1 MKKHI
6 LYQRNSKGQY
16 YAGLTQNK
24 LILFSTT
31 FLLIVSGLSY
41 SVVAG
46 RTRNA
51 QVPMPEAN
59 QHMDLER
66 YESGAGEVGTPCKK
80 TRPCDLTDDATK
92 IRIYEL
98 TEKGTKQIKWYGK
111 TKISP
116 VTAYTSRVQETDASP
131 CISADGSDICKRYA
145 NGEKICASNDYKLG
159 SVIEVQGLGKCVVAD
174 RMNKRYTGTGRV
186 DWYMGMDLVSARKW
200 GLRHV
205 AISSF

>member
-6 LYQRNSKGQY
+6 LYQRNHKGQY
-16 YAGLTQNK
+16 VCGISKAK
-24 LILFSTT
+24 FICFSLISGIIVYGIASMAYQLSGQKPSIGSEVLSEMVIAATTEEVLGEPCTRIGTHDYFDCTST
-31 FLLIVSGLSY
+31 
-41 SVVAG
+41 
-46 RTRNA
+46 
-51 QVPMPEAN
+51 
-59 QHMDLER
+59 
-66 YESGAGEVGTPCKK
+66 
-80 TRPCDLTDDATK
+80 ATK

-98 TEKGTKQIKWYGK
+98 TEGGKKAIKWYGK

-131 CISADGSDICKRYA
+131 CIAADGSDICKRYA
-145 NGEKICASNDYKLG
+145 NGEKICASNDHKLG
-159 SVIEVQGLGKCVVAD
+159 SVIDVQGLGKCVVAD

-205 AISSF
+205 AVSSL